1 MLLFLTGAQTSLAK
15 SEDNPQTDPSRSLGG
30 YISSSPVP
38 NSALNS
44 LFDTVSAYTIEK
56 KGKETIAIALI
67 NKLPNTV
74 KNIQLKF
81 VTPPDAVATF
91 KVAAVSVNPET
102 YVMETIVNRYQ
113 EPINATFHNASFSR
127 VSVDMEIT
135 QYGSIGEEIML
146 YPFNIPVEIEECGWD
161 GTWEAFE
168 KAFESSDEYTIER
181 LAERKYRISR
191 RDNAVWEEGQ
201 ECSYITTEGF
211 SAKFNGLLQNQGA
224 DNTVLIAEDLAPE
237 GAIGLWIQRQVKST
251 SQKSNK
257 QLIKDYKE
265 RVIPETVEK
274 IEMVIDYE
282 IENMEE

>member
-1 MLLFLTGAQTSLAK
+1 MLVFLTGAQTSLAK

-56 KGKETIAIALI
+56 RGRETIAVALI

-81 VTPPDAVATF
+81 VTPPDAIAAF
-91 KVAAVSVNPET
+91 KVAAVSINPET
-102 YVMETIVNRYQ
+102 YAMEAIANRYQ
-113 EPINATFHNASFSR
+113 EPVNATFHNASFSR
-127 VSVDMEIT
+127 VSVDMEVT
-135 QYGSIGEEIML
+135 QYGSVGEEIML

-168 KAFESSDEYTIER
+168 KAFENSDEYTIER

-211 SAKFNGLLQNQGA
+211 SAKFNGLLQNQGD
-224 DNTVLIAEDLAPE
+224 DNTVLIANDLAPE
-237 GAIGLWIQRQVKST
+237 GAIGLWIQRQIKST

-265 RVIPETVEK
+265 GVIPETVEE

-282 IENMEE
+282 IETEE